1 MAPWQRPKQSVVRT
15 GEPTTRTGGWEFNV
29 NSGRNWQGKKALLH
43 TYMLE
48 QFSGV
53 FLVVLQGEE
62 LGELLKDLILFWVM
76 SKERS

>member
-1 MAPWQRPKQSVVRT
+1 MGVQRQQ
-15 GEPTTRTGGWEFNV
+15 WA
-29 NSGRNWQGKKALLH
+29 QLAGKKALLH

-48 QFSGV
+48 QFSCV